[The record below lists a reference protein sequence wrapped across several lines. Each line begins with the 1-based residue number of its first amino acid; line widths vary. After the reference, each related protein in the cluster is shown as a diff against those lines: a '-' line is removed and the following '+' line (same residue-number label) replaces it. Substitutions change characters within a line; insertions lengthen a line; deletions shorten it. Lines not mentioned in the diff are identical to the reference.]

1 MICPQFEITYNY
13 ALDSLNNM
21 NINAYKLW
29 KMKPYGLNKYKPYV
43 FKFLKNYPI

>member
-21 NINAYKLW
+21 NINAYDCEQW
-29 KMKPYGLNKYKPYV
+29 KYKPYV
-43 FKFLKNYPI
+43 YKLKRNYPI